1 MILCWTPTSREHS
14 IPVKRSVHYRGS
26 INYVPTKEEE
36 QSLIS
41 VLSFQ
46 NGVIFNIGQTN
57 YAASEGGL
65 VGLTRA
71 LAKEMA
77 FHSTRIQR
85 HSEISHDWGVIR
97 VNDTTRFC

>member
-1 MILCWTPTSREHS
+1 
-14 IPVKRSVHYRGS
+14 
-26 INYVPTKEEE
+26 
-36 QSLIS
+36 
-41 VLSFQ
+41 
-46 NGVIFNIGQTN
+46 
-57 YAASEGGL
+57 